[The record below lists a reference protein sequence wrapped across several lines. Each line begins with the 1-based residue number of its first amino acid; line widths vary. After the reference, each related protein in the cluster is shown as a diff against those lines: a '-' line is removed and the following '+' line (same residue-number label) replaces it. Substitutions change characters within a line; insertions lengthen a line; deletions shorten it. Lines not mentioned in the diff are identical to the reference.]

1 MLVNGNPFPGVGEVR
16 TMGREKIPKG
26 FRQRKDGRIEYR
38 WTCEGKR
45 YSVAGHSVE
54 ECREK
59 AKRKQNL
66 LGIGVDPSAITLNDY
81 FDRWVAYREK
91 HVKSSTVMAYRSVFK
106 VIHPALGDM
115 KVNRIER
122 WKVRCFFQTLE
133 GRYASSTIGHV
144 KMLLSALFQDA
155 ISDGII
161 DRNPV
166 DTIRYQRRVEPEA
179 RETIHR
185 ALTLE
190 ETEAFFKAA
199 AERNS
204 WYYNLYEFL
213 ISTGCRIGE
222 AGALMRS
229 DIDYKN
235 NVIHIRRTITSTGR
249 GFEVGDT
256 PKTKTSK
263 RDIPMNAMIREI
275 LQKQEIRNREM
286 FGEDIIQINDRIFKS
301 IGGHVVSSPVVI
313 QDLKP
318 ILKLAGIQYF
328 SPGAFRDTFATRA
341 IEAGMNPQT
350 LKEILGHSNYSM
362 TMDKYV
368 HTMMDTKC
376 KEMGLLEKGEMT
388 TT

>member
-1 MLVNGNPFPGVGEVR
+1 M
-16 TMGREKIPKG
+16 KG
-26 FRQRKDGRIEYR
+26 YRQRVDGRTEYR
-38 WTCEGKR
+38 WTYEGKR

-54 ECREK
+54 ECQEK
-59 AKRKQNL
+59 ARRKQNL
-66 LGIGVDPSAITLNDY
+66 LDAGKDPSAITLNDY
-81 FDRWVAYREK
+81 FDRWVKNREVY
-91 HVKSSTVMAYRSVFK
+91 VKPSTVLGYRCTFK
-106 VIHPALGDM
+106 IISQVLGDIR
-115 KVNRIER
+115 VNRVER
-122 WKVRCFFQTLE
+122 WKVRCFLQTLE
-133 GRYASSTIGHV
+133 GRYASSTIRHV
-144 KMLLSALFQDA
+144 KMLLNAVFHDA
-155 ISDGII
+155 VSDGII

-166 DTIRYQRRVEPEA
+166 DTVRYRRTVETPA
-179 RETIHR
+179 RENIHR

-235 NVIHIRRTITSTGR
+235 NVIHIRRTITATSR

-256 PKTKTSK
+256 TKTRTSK
-263 RDIPMNAMIREI
+263 RDIPMTAGIKEI
-275 LQKQEIRNREM
+275 LQKQERRNRER

-301 IGGHVVSSPVVI
+301 IGGHIVSSPVVI

-350 LKEILGHSNYSM
+350 LKEILGHSSFSM
-362 TMDKYV
+362 TMDTYV
-368 HTMMDTKC
+368 HTMMDTKH
-376 KEMGLLEKGEMT
+376 KEMNFLERRDDKT
-388 TT
+388 